1 MSSSLFV
8 RQSLASRASARLGSV
23 RFASSGRSPL
33 NSGPSSVEVSKSAYR
48 I

>member
-23 RFASSGRSPL
+23 RFASNGSRSPL
-33 NSGPSSVEVSKSAYR
+33 NSGPSSVEVSKA
-48 I
+48 